1 MFFDMSQVAKLQ
13 IVFSFICIF
22 FYLVQVQVIVA
33 IILSRREKFAVT
45 LTLSSVAIINKLVK
59 QYAYI
64 MQNDCNYINML
75 YMHSICC
82 TPGKHYNGMLTS

>member
-1 MFFDMSQVAKLQ
+1 MFFDMWQVAKSQ
-13 IVFSFICIF
+13 IVFSFIYIIM
-22 FYLVQVQVIVA
+22 QVQVIVA
-33 IILSRREKFAVT
+33 IILSWHEKFAVT

-64 MQNDCNYINML
+64 TQNDCNYINML